1 MMNWQPLM
9 NNIYGVSVVQ
19 ETYISFFF
27 LSRGVFNKQG
37 YQCQGKF
44 ELISNDVGE
53 IVLILILQ
61 KITLFL
67 VVHSEWEGSI
77 SSI

>member
-1 MMNWQPLM
+1 MNCQPFM
-9 NNIYGVSVVQ
+9 NDVYGVFLSL

-37 YQCQGKF
+37 YQCQG
-44 ELISNDVGE
+44 ELISNDLGE

-61 KITLFL
+61 KVILFFAA
-67 VVHSEWEGSI
+67 HS
-77 SSI
+77 